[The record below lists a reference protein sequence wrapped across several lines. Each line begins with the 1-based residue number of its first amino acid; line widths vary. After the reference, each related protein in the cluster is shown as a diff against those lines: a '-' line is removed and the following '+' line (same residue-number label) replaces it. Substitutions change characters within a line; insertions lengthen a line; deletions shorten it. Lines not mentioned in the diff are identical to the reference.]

1 MAAFRSSRRH
11 GGRWWL
17 GGVTFLAVV
26 FFAVLFV
33 AGSGAAPLSGST
45 FDTSNGDLTSTTLH
59 DWNPPGSPVGNIGPI
74 QPINCATGVNCGVD
88 LVKDAADNAFGQGA
102 KRR

>member
-33 AGSGAAPLSGST
+33 AGSGATLAGST

-59 DWNPPGSPVGNIGPI
+59 DWNPPGVPPGNIGPI
-74 QPINCATGVNCGVD
+74 QPINCATSLRCTTGFPSFCASGC
-88 LVKDAADNAFGQGA
+88 ASFWA
-102 KRR
+102 